1 MKLVYICSP
10 LRGNIEKNMK
20 KAIAYCACAAR
31 QGVIPIAPHTTFT
44 LYLQDNID
52 AQRQQGLNM
61 GLELLKRC
69 DELWVCGDTVSQ
81 GMKGEIAQAKEQSI
95 ATRYLSDREI
105 IDIELKNVEEE
116 YGKMFFTRTDGQV
129 SSVMFP
135 DRAEDELSQEEVG
148 FIQDYITD
156 HMGSSQEQT
165 QMQEEDFDM
174 AMSQ

>member
-81 GMKGEIAQAKEQSI
+81 GMKGEISQAKEQNI
-95 ATRYLSDREI
+95 PTRYLPDREI
-105 IDIELKNVEEE
+105 MEIELKNVEEE

-135 DRAEDELSQEEVG
+135 DRAQDELSQEEVG